1 MTAYPEITLAVK
13 GRLLS
18 SPSITDLVGAQV
30 FVNRLPQDVEGSA
43 IILWLVTGSPWNAL
57 DRSIGTDQSLIQID
71 SYGDSPGAAGSIGWQ
86 VWQTLDGAIGVFA
99 GVSII
104 GAARESG
111 PRQGSERP
119 LAGTQQYRFISSQ
132 DFRFT
137 FRSIEKVLP

>member
-1 MTAYPEITLAVK
+1 VTAYPDITIAVK
-13 GRLLS
+13 SLLLAD
-18 SPSITDLVGAQV
+18 IDVTDLVGQQV
-30 FVNRLPQDVEGSA
+30 FVNRLPQGIDGPSIV
-43 IILWLVTGSPWNAL
+43 LWVVTGTPWNAL

-71 SYGDSPGAAGSIGWQ
+71 AYGDTMGAAGSIGWQ
-86 VWQTLDGAIGVFA
+86 VWQTLDGAMGVSD

-111 PRQGSERP
+111 PRNGSDRP